1 MKIGFADTL
10 YFKEDNILKIILG
23 SHRTNKLIS
32 QEIITE
38 IDKNYL
44 TLNEF
49 FVLIEIRKGFRKKID
64 LANKLFIKR
73 QNINA
78 IFNDLL
84 NKKLITKNQNNQTIL
99 TDLAKNNLDISI
111 KKISSRI
118 MNIFKDIDPKNM
130 GGFIN
135 IIEKI

>member
-1 MKIGFADTL
+1 MGFADTL
-10 YFKEDNILKIILG
+10 YFKEENILKIILG
-23 SHRTNKLIS
+23 SHRTNKLIN

-38 IDKNYL
+38 TDKNYL

-49 FVLIEIRKGFRKKID
+49 LVLIEIRKGFKKKID

-73 QNINA
+73 QNINT
-78 IFNDLL
+78 IFNNLL
-84 NKKLITKNQNNQTIL
+84 NKKLIVKNKNGEIIL
-99 TDLAKNNLDISI
+99 TDLGRNNLDISI

>member
-1 MKIGFADTL
+1 MKMGFADTL

-23 SHRTNKLIS
+23 SHRTNKLIN

-38 IDKNYL
+38 TDKNYL

-49 FVLIEIRKGFRKKID
+49 LVLIEIKKGFKKKID

-73 QNINA
+73 QNINT
-78 IFNDLL
+78 IFNNLL
-84 NKKLITKNQNNQTIL
+84 NKKLIAKNKNGEIVL
-99 TDLAKNNLDISI
+99 TDLGRNNLDISI

>member
-23 SHRTNKLIS
+23 SRRTNKLIN

-38 IDKNYL
+38 TDKNYL

-73 QNINA
+73 QNINT
-78 IFNDLL
+78 IFNDLF
-84 NKKLITKNQNNQTIL
+84 NKKLITKNKNDEIIL
-99 TDLAKNNLDISI
+99 TDLGKNDLDISI

>member
-23 SHRTNKLIS
+23 SHRTNKLIN

-38 IDKNYL
+38 TDKNNL

-49 FVLIEIRKGFRKKID
+49 FVLIEIRKGFRKKVD

-73 QNINA
+73 QNINI
-78 IFNDLL
+78 IFNGLV

>member
-1 MKIGFADTL
+1 MKMGFADTL
-10 YFKEDNILKIILG
+10 YFKEENILKIILG
-23 SHRTNKLIS
+23 SHRTNKLIN

-38 IDKNYL
+38 TDKNYL

-49 FVLIEIRKGFRKKID
+49 LVLIEIKKGFKKKID

-73 QNINA
+73 QNINT
-78 IFNDLL
+78 IFNNLL
-84 NKKLITKNQNNQTIL
+84 NKKLIAKNKNGEFIL
-99 TDLAKNNLDISI
+99 TDLGRNNLDISI

>member
-1 MKIGFADTL
+1 MKMGFADTL

-23 SHRTNKLIS
+23 SHRTNKLIN

-38 IDKNYL
+38 TDKNYL

-49 FVLIEIRKGFRKKID
+49 LVLIEIKKGFKKKID

-73 QNINA
+73 QNINT
-78 IFNDLL
+78 IFNNLL
-84 NKKLITKNQNNQTIL
+84 NKKLIVKNKNGEIVL
-99 TDLAKNNLDISI
+99 TDLGRNNLDISI

-130 GGFIN
+130 SGFIN

>member
-1 MKIGFADTL
+1 MKMGFADTL

-23 SHRTNKLIS
+23 SHRTNKLIN

-38 IDKNYL
+38 TDKNYL

-49 FVLIEIRKGFRKKID
+49 LVLIEIKKGFKKKID

-73 QNINA
+73 QNINT
-78 IFNDLL
+78 IFNNLL
-84 NKKLITKNQNNQTIL
+84 NKKLIAKNKNGEFIL
-99 TDLAKNNLDISI
+99 TDLGRNNLDISI

>member
-1 MKIGFADTL
+1 MKMGFADTL

-23 SHRTNKLIS
+23 SHRTNKLIN

-38 IDKNYL
+38 TDKNNL

-49 FVLIEIRKGFRKKID
+49 FVLIEIRKGFRKKVD

-73 QNINA
+73 QNINT
-78 IFNDLL
+78 IFNDLF
-84 NKKLITKNQNNQTIL
+84 NKKLITKNKNDEIIL
-99 TDLAKNNLDISI
+99 TDLGKNDLDISI

>member
-23 SHRTNKLIS
+23 SHRTNKLIN

-38 IDKNYL
+38 TDKNNL

-49 FVLIEIRKGFRKKID
+49 FVLIEIRKGFRKKVD

-73 QNINA
+73 QNINT
-78 IFNDLL
+78 IFNDLV
-84 NKKLITKNQNNQTIL
+84 NKKLITKNQNNETIL

-118 MNIFKDIDPKNM
+118 MNIFKDIEPKNM

>member
-1 MKIGFADTL
+1 MKMGFADTL

-23 SHRTNKLIS
+23 SHRTNKLIN

-38 IDKNYL
+38 TDKNYL

-49 FVLIEIRKGFRKKID
+49 LVLIEIRKGFKKKID

-73 QNINA
+73 QNINT
-78 IFNDLL
+78 IFNNLL
-84 NKKLITKNQNNQTIL
+84 NKKLIVKNKNGEIVL
-99 TDLAKNNLDISI
+99 TDLGRNNLDISI

>member
-1 MKIGFADTL
+1 MKMGFADTL

-23 SHRTNKLIS
+23 SHRTNKLIN

-38 IDKNYL
+38 TDKNYL

-49 FVLIEIRKGFRKKID
+49 LVLIEIKKGFKKKID

-73 QNINA
+73 QNINT
-78 IFNDLL
+78 IFNNLL
-84 NKKLITKNQNNQTIL
+84 NKKLIVKNKNGEIIL
-99 TDLAKNNLDISI
+99 TDLGRNNLDISI

>member
-1 MKIGFADTL
+1 MKMGFADTL

-23 SHRTNKLIS
+23 SHRTNKLIN

-38 IDKNYL
+38 TDKNYL

-49 FVLIEIRKGFRKKID
+49 LVLIEIKKGFKKKID

-73 QNINA
+73 QNINT
-78 IFNDLL
+78 IFNNLL
-84 NKKLITKNQNNQTIL
+84 NKKLIIKNKNGEIVL
-99 TDLAKNNLDISI
+99 TDLGRNNLDISI

>member
-1 MKIGFADTL
+1 MKMGFADTL

-23 SHRTNKLIS
+23 SHRTNKLIN

-38 IDKNYL
+38 TDKNYL

-49 FVLIEIRKGFRKKID
+49 LVLIEIRKGFKKKID

-73 QNINA
+73 QNINT
-78 IFNDLL
+78 IFSNLL
-84 NKKLITKNQNNQTIL
+84 DKKLITKNKNGEIIL
-99 TDLAKNNLDISI
+99 TDLGRNNLDISI

-118 MNIFKDIDPKNM
+118 MNIFKNIDPKNM

-135 IIEKI
+135 VIEKI

>member
-23 SHRTNKLIS
+23 SHRTNKLIN

-38 IDKNYL
+38 TDKNNL

-49 FVLIEIRKGFRKKID
+49 FVLIEIRKGFRKKVD

-73 QNINA
+73 QNINT

-84 NKKLITKNQNNQTIL
+84 SKKLITKNQNNETIL

>member
-1 MKIGFADTL
+1 MKMGFADTL

-23 SHRTNKLIS
+23 SHRTNKLIN

-38 IDKNYL
+38 TDKNYL

-49 FVLIEIRKGFRKKID
+49 LVLIEIRKGFKKKID

-73 QNINA
+73 QNINT
-78 IFNDLL
+78 IFNNLL
-84 NKKLITKNQNNQTIL
+84 NKKLIAKNKNAEIIL
-99 TDLAKNNLDISI
+99 TDLGRNNLDISI

>member
-23 SHRTNKLIS
+23 SHRTNKLIN

-38 IDKNYL
+38 TDKNHL

-49 FVLIEIRKGFRKKID
+49 LILIEIRKGFKRKVD

-73 QNINA
+73 QNINT

-84 NKKLITKNQNNQTIL
+84 DKKLIDKNKNSEIIL
-99 TDLAKNNLDISI
+99 TDLGKNNLDISI

>member
-23 SHRTNKLIS
+23 SHRTNKLIN

-38 IDKNYL
+38 TDKNYL

-49 FVLIEIRKGFRKKID
+49 LVLIEIKKGFKKKID

-73 QNINA
+73 QNINT
-78 IFNDLL
+78 IFNNLL
-84 NKKLITKNQNNQTIL
+84 NKKLIVKNKNGEIVL
-99 TDLAKNNLDISI
+99 TDLGRNNLDISI

-130 GGFIN
+130 SGFIN

>member
-1 MKIGFADTL
+1 MKMGFADTL
-10 YFKEDNILKIILG
+10 YFKEENILKIILG
-23 SHRTNKLIS
+23 SHRTNKLIN

-38 IDKNYL
+38 TDKNYL

-49 FVLIEIRKGFRKKID
+49 LVLIEIRKGFKKKID

-73 QNINA
+73 QNINT
-78 IFNDLL
+78 IFSNLL
-84 NKKLITKNQNNQTIL
+84 DKKLITKNKNGEIIL
-99 TDLAKNNLDISI
+99 TDLGRNNLDISI

-118 MNIFKDIDPKNM
+118 MNIFKNIDPKNM

-135 IIEKI
+135 VIEKI

>member
-1 MKIGFADTL
+1 MKMGFADTL
-10 YFKEDNILKIILG
+10 YFKEENILKIILG
-23 SHRTNKLIS
+23 SHRTNKLIN
-32 QEIITE
+32 QEIIIET
-38 IDKNYL
+38 DKNYL

-49 FVLIEIRKGFRKKID
+49 LVLIEIRKGFKKKID

-73 QNINA
+73 QNINT
-78 IFNDLL
+78 IFNDLF
-84 NKKLITKNQNNQTIL
+84 NKKLITKNKNDEIIL
-99 TDLAKNNLDISI
+99 TDLGKNDLDISI

>member
-23 SHRTNKLIS
+23 SHRTNKLIN

-38 IDKNYL
+38 TDKNHL

-49 FVLIEIRKGFRKKID
+49 LVLIEIRKGFKRKVD
-64 LANKLFIKR
+64 LSNKLFIKR
-73 QNINA
+73 QNINT
-78 IFNDLL
+78 IFNDLSDKRL
-84 NKKLITKNQNNQTIL
+84 IAKNKNSEIML
-99 TDLAKNNLDISI
+99 TDLGKNNLDISI
-111 KKISSRI
+111 KKISIRI

>member
-23 SHRTNKLIS
+23 SHRTNKLIN

-38 IDKNYL
+38 TDKNYL

-49 FVLIEIRKGFRKKID
+49 LVLIEIRKGFKKKID

-73 QNINA
+73 QNINT
-78 IFNDLL
+78 IFNNLL
-84 NKKLITKNQNNQTIL
+84 NKKLIAKNKNAEIIL
-99 TDLAKNNLDISI
+99 TDLGRNNLDISI

>member
-23 SHRTNKLIS
+23 SHRTNKLIN

-38 IDKNYL
+38 TDKNHL

-49 FVLIEIRKGFRKKID
+49 LVLIEIRKGFKRKVD

-73 QNINA
+73 QNINT

-84 NKKLITKNQNNQTIL
+84 NKKLIAKNKNSEIML
-99 TDLAKNNLDISI
+99 TDLGKNNLDVSI

-118 MNIFKDIDPKNM
+118 MNIFKDIDSKNM
-130 GGFIN
+130 SGFIN

>member
-23 SHRTNKLIS
+23 SHRTNKLIN

-38 IDKNYL
+38 TDKNNL

-49 FVLIEIRKGFRKKID
+49 FVLIEIRKGFRKKVDI
-64 LANKLFIKR
+64 ANKLFIKR
-73 QNINA
+73 QNINT

-84 NKKLITKNQNNQTIL
+84 NKKLITKNQNNETIL

>member
-23 SHRTNKLIS
+23 SHRTNKLIN

-38 IDKNYL
+38 TDKNHL

-49 FVLIEIRKGFRKKID
+49 LILIEIRKGFKRKVD

-73 QNINA
+73 QNINT

-84 NKKLITKNQNNQTIL
+84 DKRLIAKNKNSEIML
-99 TDLAKNNLDISI
+99 TDLGKNNLDVSI

-130 GGFIN
+130 SGFIN

>member
-1 MKIGFADTL
+1 MKMGFADTL

-23 SHRTNKLIS
+23 SHRTNKLIN

-38 IDKNYL
+38 TDKNYL

-49 FVLIEIRKGFRKKID
+49 LVLIEIKKGFKKKID

-73 QNINA
+73 QNINT
-78 IFNDLL
+78 IFNNLL
-84 NKKLITKNQNNQTIL
+84 NKKLIVKNKNGEIIL
-99 TDLAKNNLDISI
+99 TDLGRNNLDISI

-118 MNIFKDIDPKNM
+118 MNIFKNIDPKNM

-135 IIEKI
+135 VIEKI

>member
-1 MKIGFADTL
+1 MKMGFADTL

-23 SHRTNKLIS
+23 SHRTNKLIN

-38 IDKNYL
+38 TDKNYL

-49 FVLIEIRKGFRKKID
+49 LVLIEIRKGFKKKID

-73 QNINA
+73 QNINT
-78 IFNDLL
+78 IFNNLL
-84 NKKLITKNQNNQTIL
+84 NKKLIAKDKNNEIIL
-99 TDLAKNNLDISI
+99 TDLGRNNLDISI

-135 IIEKI
+135 IIDKI

>member
-23 SHRTNKLIS
+23 SHRTNKLIN
-32 QEIITE
+32 QEIIIET
-38 IDKNYL
+38 DKNYL

-49 FVLIEIRKGFRKKID
+49 LVLIEIKKGFKKKID

-73 QNINA
+73 QNINT
-78 IFNDLL
+78 IFSNLL
-84 NKKLITKNQNNQTIL
+84 DKKLITKNKNGEIIL
-99 TDLAKNNLDISI
+99 TDLGRNNLDISI

>member
-1 MKIGFADTL
+1 MKMGFADTL

-23 SHRTNKLIS
+23 SHRTNKLIN

-38 IDKNYL
+38 TDKNHL

-49 FVLIEIRKGFRKKID
+49 LVLIEIRKGFKRKVD

-73 QNINA
+73 QNINT

-84 NKKLITKNQNNQTIL
+84 NKKLIAKNKNSEIML
-99 TDLAKNNLDISI
+99 TDLGKNNLDVSI

>member
-23 SHRTNKLIS
+23 SHRTNKLIN

-38 IDKNYL
+38 TDKNHL

-49 FVLIEIRKGFRKKID
+49 LILIEIRKGFKRKVD

-73 QNINA
+73 QNINT

-84 NKKLITKNQNNQTIL
+84 NKKLITKDKNSEIML
-99 TDLAKNNLDISI
+99 TDLGKNNLDVSI

-130 GGFIN
+130 SGFIN

>member
-1 MKIGFADTL
+1 MKIDFADTL

-23 SHRTNKLIS
+23 SHRTNKLIN

-38 IDKNYL
+38 TDKNYL

-49 FVLIEIRKGFRKKID
+49 LVLIEIKKGFRKKID

-73 QNINA
+73 QNINT
-78 IFNDLL
+78 IFNNLL
-84 NKKLITKNQNNQTIL
+84 NKKLITKNKNGEIIL
-99 TDLAKNNLDISI
+99 TDLGKNNLDISI
-111 KKISSRI
+111 KNISSRI

-130 GGFIN
+130 SGFIN
-135 IIEKI
+135 IIERL

>member
-1 MKIGFADTL
+1 MKMGFADTL
-10 YFKEDNILKIILG
+10 YFKEENILKIILG
-23 SHRTNKLIS
+23 SHRTNKLIN

-38 IDKNYL
+38 TDKNYL

-49 FVLIEIRKGFRKKID
+49 LVLIEIKKGFKKKID

-73 QNINA
+73 QNINT
-78 IFNDLL
+78 IFNNLL
-84 NKKLITKNQNNQTIL
+84 NKKLIAKNKNGEFIL
-99 TDLAKNNLDISI
+99 TDLGRNNLDISI

-118 MNIFKDIDPKNM
+118 MNIFKNIDPKNM

>member
-23 SHRTNKLIS
+23 SHRTNKLIN

-38 IDKNYL
+38 TDKNYL

-49 FVLIEIRKGFRKKID
+49 LVLIEIRKGFKKKID

-73 QNINA
+73 QNINT
-78 IFNDLL
+78 IFNNLL
-84 NKKLITKNQNNQTIL
+84 NKKLIAKNKNDDITL
-99 TDLAKNNLDISI
+99 TDLGRNNLDISI

>member
-23 SHRTNKLIS
+23 SHRTNKLIN

-38 IDKNYL
+38 TDKNYL

-49 FVLIEIRKGFRKKID
+49 LVLIEIKKGFKKKID

-73 QNINA
+73 QNINT
-78 IFNDLL
+78 IFNNLL
-84 NKKLITKNQNNQTIL
+84 NKKLIAKNKNGEFIL
-99 TDLAKNNLDISI
+99 TDLGRNNLDISI

>member
-23 SHRTNKLIS
+23 SHRTNKLIN

-38 IDKNYL
+38 TDKNNL

-49 FVLIEIRKGFRKKID
+49 FVLIEIRKGFRKKVD

-73 QNINA
+73 QNINT
-78 IFNDLL
+78 IFNDLF
-84 NKKLITKNQNNQTIL
+84 NKKLITKNKNDEIIL
-99 TDLAKNNLDISI
+99 TDLGKNDLDISI

>member
-1 MKIGFADTL
+1 MKMGFADTL

-23 SHRTNKLIS
+23 SHRTNKLIN

-38 IDKNYL
+38 TDKNYL

-49 FVLIEIRKGFRKKID
+49 LVLIEIKKGFRKKVD

-73 QNINA
+73 QNINT

-84 NKKLITKNQNNQTIL
+84 NKKLITKNKNGEIIL
-99 TDLAKNNLDISI
+99 TDLGKNNLDISI

-118 MNIFKDIDPKNM
+118 MNIFKEIDPKNM